1 VNASHWPF
9 QTRRDLQKA
18 EILWMRIIGVLLIL
32 LGLTLFAVRRITYTT
47 TEKIIDP
54 RSVDLTAKQQKS
66 IGIHRTTSVLV
77 VAAGVIVLVVAGRK
91 ARG

>member
-1 VNASHWPF
+1 M
-9 QTRRDLQKA
+9 QRT

-47 TEKIIDP
+47 TEKVIDTS
-54 RSVDLTAKQQKS
+54 SVDLTAKRQKS
-66 IGIHRTTSVLV
+66 IGIPRTASLLV

-91 ARG
+91 ARLQTYFPRI